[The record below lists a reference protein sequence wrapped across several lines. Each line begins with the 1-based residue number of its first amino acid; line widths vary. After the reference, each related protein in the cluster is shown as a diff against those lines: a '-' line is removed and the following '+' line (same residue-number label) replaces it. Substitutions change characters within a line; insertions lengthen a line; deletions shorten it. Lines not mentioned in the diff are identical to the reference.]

1 MDIIVSTIFERGD
14 GLKDKWDVFDIRLW
28 ELGIEK
34 NIRILKH
41 KNVVVGEHLNR
52 SQVYLNVQATS
63 VFARNFINLFKN
75 LWLVNNENIKTNLN
89 GIGQLQVLKT

>member
-52 SQVYLNVQATS
+52 SQVYLNVQVTS
-63 VFARNFINLFKN
+63 VFASNFINLFKN